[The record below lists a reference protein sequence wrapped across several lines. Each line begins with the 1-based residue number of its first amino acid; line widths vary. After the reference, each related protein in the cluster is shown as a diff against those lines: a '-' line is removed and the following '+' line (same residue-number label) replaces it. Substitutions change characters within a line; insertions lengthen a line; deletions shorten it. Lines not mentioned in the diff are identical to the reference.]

1 MKQGN
6 LVRRIIYWRLSM
18 NTAASTET
26 LISIREAS
34 RRVGLNYAMLRRL
47 ISLGRIDS
55 VQIAGITR
63 VRESSV
69 RQQISERHRA

>member
-1 MKQGN
+1 M
-6 LVRRIIYWRLSM
+6 VRRIIHWRFSM
-18 NTAASTET
+18 NTAASKET

-63 VRESSV
+63 VRES
-69 RQQISERHRA
+69 QIRKQIVERRRA